1 MRPQRRA
8 WLVLAVVGALACSFW
23 RARPAPN
30 PSDSDLPQVA
40 AAPLARLG
48 PGPQEWLEHYLSGF
62 QMRLSPEERRR
73 TAAAIIS
80 ESERHGL
87 DRDLVL
93 AVIRVESGFNAF
105 ARSHMGALGLMQVMP
120 YTGEIVARN
129 IGIEWNGP
137 ESLYDPVTNVR
148 IGTAYLAELHA
159 RYDDMDRA
167 LAAYNWGPGAIDR
180 RLRHGTPMPEKYVT
194 QVGTALEQHFR
205 R

>member
-8 WLVLAVVGALACSFW
+8 WAVLVLVGAVACSYW
-23 RARPAPN
+23 STRPAQ
-30 PSDSDLPQVA
+30 DTALPEVSA
-40 AAPLARLG
+40 PAPAPLG
-48 PGPQEWLEHYLSGF
+48 PSAQEWLEHYLSGF
-62 QMRLSPEERRR
+62 QMRLSPEEVRL
-73 TAAAIIS
+73 TAEAILS
-80 ESERHGL
+80 ESERNGL
-87 DRDLVL
+87 DRDIVL

-120 YTGEIVARN
+120 YTGEVVARD

-137 ESLYDPVTNVR
+137 ETLYDPVLNVR

-159 RYDDMDRA
+159 RYNDMDRA

-180 RLRHGTPMPEKYVT
+180 RLRRGSPMPEKYVT
-194 QVGTALEQHFR
+194 QVATALEQRFR

>member
-8 WLVLAVVGALACSFW
+8 WLAFALVGALACSLW
-23 RARPAPN
+23 GARPVQDPTDAE
-30 PSDSDLPQVA
+30 LPEVSA
-40 AAPLARLG
+40 GPAVPLG
-48 PGPQEWLEHYLSGF
+48 PGAQEWLEHYLSGF
-62 QMRLSPEERRR
+62 QMRLSPQEVRL

-80 ESERHGL
+80 ESERNGL
-87 DRDLVL
+87 DRDIVL

-120 YTGEIVARN
+120 YTGEVVARN
-129 IGIEWNGP
+129 IGVEWSGP

-159 RYDDMDRA
+159 RYNDMDRA

-180 RLRHGTPMPEKYVT
+180 RLRLGSPMPEKYVT
-194 QVGTALEQHFR
+194 QVSTALEQRYR